1 MRRAR
6 MKFRKYGQ
14 PNSNIT
20 ETIRPLDKSHEFVF
34 RRLDSLLDHILVQD
48 PSIYHQYVQRL
59 YARFRALVGE
69 NGFETKIADVEKII
83 TSYPTIKAEPELM
96 RLHLCLF
103 IRTLGIT
110 ELMFWDNNE
119 TQIELSNFI
128 ESAVI
133 PEYNWLLVLCDLL
146 GKDEAIPIYK
156 EATNRYCVKY
166 DTDTISKYDTLE
178 EMRDAFTKFWESGR
192 LGRVRIASD
201 VEDGKWI
208 VRCENCEKISA
219 LRELETYDRELLDVA
234 ECHSDFQVTR
244 LFNENFVLT
253 RARTIGAGDTYCDFV
268 YHDIRIDKEL
278 KHPSPEYL
286 DSLDSLIE

>member
-1 MRRAR
+1 
-6 MKFRKYGQ
+6 MKFRRYGRPADQ
-14 PNSNIT
+14 IV
-20 ETIRPLDKSHEFVF
+20 ETIRPIEKAHEFVF
-34 RRLDSLLDHILVQD
+34 RSLDSLLDHILVQD
-48 PSIYHQYVQRL
+48 SAIYYRFVERL

-69 NGFETKIADVEKII
+69 NGFETKISDVQKLIDA
-83 TSYPTIKAEPELM
+83 YPTIRDEPELL

-103 IRTLGIT
+103 IRTLGIS

-119 TQIELSNFI
+119 TRVEISNFI

-146 GKDEAIPIYK
+146 GKEQAIPLYK
-156 EATNRYCVKY
+156 GATNRYCVKY
-166 DTDTISKYDTLE
+166 DTPTISKFENLE
-178 EMRDAFTKFWESGR
+178 EMREAFTKFWKSGR

-208 VRCENCEKISA
+208 VRCENCEKIAA
-219 LRELETYDRELLDVA
+219 LRELDTYDRELLDVA

-253 RARTIGAGDTYCDFV
+253 RTRTIGAGDPYCDFV
-268 YHDIRIDKEL
+268 YHDLRYDKEL
-278 KHPSPEYL
+278 KHPSSEFMDNL
-286 DSLDSLIE
+286 ESMIEK